1 MTGRSQMGTKLANIP
16 MGKFDF
22 DLHKIGLHRKT
33 LMGLAALS
41 IFIMHFTAIGALQ
54 FIGPLVLVGKAL
66 AAWTAVDVEIFCLVS
81 GYGIFYSLSKR
92 PPLIHYFEKRLER
105 VVIPFLLIM
114 VPGNL
119 FLLCLPLNECLFRC
133 STLYYWL
140 EKNDGTWFV
149 LFIILMYALAPLF
162 FRMYSSGTHSQI
174 IGWHCIFMAALWGGI
189 YAVTKLYPMADERWG
204 LALYRVPMF
213 FTGMLLA
220 AIEKNGK
227 GTIPWTTNLV
237 LFIVCLLKSGLNID
251 FGVFEALLLQC
262 RSMICI
268 CFECLILDVA
278 SRYTRKGF
286 YIMDSVGKCSLE
298 FYLVHGLIL
307 NWLRKDPV
315 RMQNIQGNFCAVL
328 LMLAVTYA
336 VSLEVNGFS
345 NVIIR
350 VLTENTHRKHTR
362 Q

>member
-1 MTGRSQMGTKLANIP
+1 MGTKLVNISI
-16 MGKFDF
+16 GKFDF
-22 DLHKIGLHRKT
+22 DLHRIGLHRKT

-54 FIGPLVLVGKAL
+54 FTGPLALAGKVL
-66 AAWTAVDVEIFCLVS
+66 AAWTAVGVEIFCLVS

-92 PPLIHYFEKRLER
+92 PSLIHYFEKRLER
-105 VVIPFLLIM
+105 VIIPFLLIM

-119 FLLCLPLNECLFRC
+119 FLLGLPLNECLFRC

-149 LFIILMYALAPLF
+149 SFIALMYALAPLF

-174 IGWHCIFMAALWGGI
+174 IGRHCIFMVVLWGGI

-220 AIEKNGK
+220 AIEKEGK
-227 GTIPWTTNLV
+227 GTIPWTTNAV
-237 LFIVCLLKSGLNID
+237 LFMICLLKSWLNID

-262 RSMICI
+262 RSIICI
-268 CFECLILDVA
+268 CLECLVLDVV
-278 SRYTRKGF
+278 SRYIRKGL
-286 YIMDSVGKCSLE
+286 YIIDSVGKCSLE
-298 FYLVHGLIL
+298 FYLIHGLIL
-307 NWLRKDPV
+307 NWLRKEPV
-315 RMQNIQGNFCAVL
+315 RVQKIQGNLYAVL
-328 LMLAVTYA
+328 LMLAITYV
-336 VSLEVNGFS
+336 VSLALNGFS
-345 NVIIR
+345 NVIIG
-350 VLTENTHRKHTR
+350 VLTKKARRKYTR
-362 Q
+362 